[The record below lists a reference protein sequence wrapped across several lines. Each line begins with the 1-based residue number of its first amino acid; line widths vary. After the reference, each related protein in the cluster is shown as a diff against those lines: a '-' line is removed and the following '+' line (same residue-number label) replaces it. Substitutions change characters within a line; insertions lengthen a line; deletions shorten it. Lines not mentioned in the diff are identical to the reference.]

1 MASSAG
7 DRRVAV
13 WLKADDLRCSVCLEL
28 LASPATLSCG
38 HSFCLGCLRRW
49 AEAREGRERSC
60 PNCQRPFRKQLPD
73 RNVLLE
79 LVLEP
84 LRRAAGQGQPLPD
97 EVKISEISAQV
108 DMVVEAV
115 TRMRKN
121 RTEMKDYVSRIRTSI
136 TEDFAVM
143 KKYINDQEQMVLE
156 VLDQECRVAEQ
167 KIDEVV
173 QQLTARLDHLLE
185 LQTNSE
191 ELMKNVLSEQTISVG
206 SSPAIEKVELDD
218 QKIDSVARAVKK
230 LTRLLEMPVLENC
243 PRQMLQATE
252 PSLEASGTSEIL
264 MELKECTIATSSNST
279 HHQDTYQDTRG
290 CPSSMDSNGDSSMPV
305 ISSQFSP
312 WASDVT
318 FDHER
323 IHDYLEL
330 TKDKRRVTVS
340 KYSCEYK
347 HSTKRFRNSQVMG
360 SPGFSEGC
368 HYWEVNTRGSIG
380 WAIGVAVGEMGNC
393 DQLGRTELSWC
404 VEWTDGKLSAW
415 HEGQETGISEERP
428 LRVGTFLNIPQNCVS
443 FYSCTDKETFLHR
456 FEIKKDSLVYPAFWI
471 YGVDPGNFLT
481 IGNITMS

>member
-84 LRRAAGQGQPLPD
+84 LRRAAGQGQPLPVGRSPAGRFSQQPAQRQTQMRD

-243 PRQMLQATE
+243 PRQMLQGPHKNPLKQAGVAIPRLRNESEREVTCLNKWIYDRATE

-312 WASDVT
+312 SYK
-318 FDHER
+318 
-323 IHDYLEL
+323 YL
-330 TKDKRRVTVS
+330 
-340 KYSCEYK
+340 
-347 HSTKRFRNSQVMG
+347 RFLMGEQDISIVREEHNIIEVLDDFGSQWSVDMNSQMV
-360 SPGFSEGC
+360 E
-368 HYWEVNTRGSIG
+368 
-380 WAIGVAVGEMGNC
+380 AIGMLARWYKNKWMN
-393 DQLGRTELSWC
+393 D
-404 VEWTDGKLSAW
+404 
-415 HEGQETGISEERP
+415 
-428 LRVGTFLNIPQNCVS
+428 
-443 FYSCTDKETFLHR
+443 
-456 FEIKKDSLVYPAFWI
+456 
-471 YGVDPGNFLT
+471 
-481 IGNITMS
+481 